1 MVTCERSAAVVKK
14 LTNYKHLTLSKTK
27 KQTQVCFMASLALS
41 TLLLPW
47 KTHRIHGASWFTS
60 NDKK

>member
-1 MVTCERSAAVVKK
+1 MVTCKRSAAVVKK
-14 LTNYKHLTLSKTK
+14 LTNYENLALQDK
-27 KQTQVCFMASLALS
+27 KANPSSFRASLVLY

-47 KTHRIHGASWFTS
+47 KTHRIHVANWFTS